1 MSTTTI
7 KKIRIRNFKCIKDLE
22 IELAPLTIFVGPNG
36 SGKSSILEALAL
48 MSQCSKR
55 NVPIISE
62 SAIKGGE
69 DSLVEYDEVRSI
81 LYKRRIDKIDLSLGI
96 TANIPV
102 EELKAGI
109 TTDLNR
115 FQDIAYKQPPN
126 VSTSPILTY
135 LDFLRKLNLDKAVF
149 EVTYS
154 FIRSNSIYLHSY
166 IIEGNRI
173 YYGYDSEYGKYIGEP
188 SQSELRPVAGDVFL
202 STYNV
207 SSYFS
212 EFSLK
217 LMEAF
222 KKRLSKIYYLSA
234 ERGYIPWSYE
244 AKERK
249 HKWVGRRGEYTIEIL
264 AELMK
269 PENDE
274 KRLFY
279 EILCEKFGIKYVWAG
294 WDRANYLTSNYVD
307 PYLGSAH
314 KFPSLG
320 YGSRQLLSIIAQLAY
335 SDPGSIILIEEPE
348 ISLHPSYQR
357 LLPVLFGRA
366 VNEGKQIL
374 VTTHS
379 SYFVLS
385 LDLVLEGYKLEG
397 QTTRGYMSYEVKLS
411 PSDIAVYHVT
421 RDEKEGY
428 TKVEKLELDER
439 GLKEGIPSFVNVERD
454 ILEKFISKE

>member
-62 SAIKGGE
+62 SAVKGGE

-81 LYKRRIDKIDLSLGI
+81 LYKRIDKIDLSLGI
-96 TANIPV
+96 TVSIPV
-102 EELKAGI
+102 EEVKASI
-109 TTDLNR
+109 MRDLNV
-115 FQDIAYKQPPN
+115 FQDIAYKPSPT
-126 VSTSPILTY
+126 VSTTPMLEY
-135 LDFLRKLNLDKAVF
+135 LDFLRKLNLNKTTF

-173 YYGYDSEYGKYIGEP
+173 YYGYDSEYGKYISEP
-188 SQSELRPVAGDVFL
+188 SQLELRSVGGDTFL

-217 LMEAF
+217 LAEAF

-249 HKWVGRRGEYTIEIL
+249 HEWVGRRGEYTIEIL

-274 KRLFY
+274 KRLPY

-421 RDEKEGY
+421 RDGKEGY

-439 GLKEGIPSFVNVERD
+439 GLKEGISSFINVERE
-454 ILEKFISKE
+454 ILEKFIIKE